1 VLVVNTTTGG
11 GIGYDQSWTDVSG
24 SRTFGVSYTNSTT
37 KPIQILVGASTTGAG
52 GGVFITVNGVLLPA
66 TFAYSPSVGVTSGTV
81 IVPPGATY
89 SASAYGGASYA
100 SWYELR

>member
-1 VLVVNTTTGG
+1 VLVVSTTTGG

-24 SRTFGVSYTNSTT
+24 SRTFGVSYTNSTA